1 MKKIFLITTTFLLLF
16 GNNAQSQIARGAD
29 IGWLSQ
35 MENSGRTWRDSNGIQ
50 RDLFDILDDYCINS
64 IRLRV
69 WVNPANGWNG
79 KQDVVNVA
87 KRAAAKGYRIM
98 IDFHYSDSWAD
109 PGQQTKPAAWANYNV
124 SQLGQAVYNHTT
136 DVLNALKAQNITPE
150 WVQVG
155 NETNNGMLW
164 PEGQAST
171 NMANY
176 ASFVNKGYEAVKA
189 VFPNTKV
196 IVHVANSFDNALF
209 RWNIGGLISNGAK
222 FDIIGMS
229 MYPDTPQDWQ
239 TYAQQALTNMN
250 DMISRYNKEIM
261 VSEIGV
267 SVSAPQ
273 EGRQFVEQ
281 VIKNLQSLS
290 NKKGLGIFWWEPE
303 AYNWQGYDKVAWT
316 GNWGNTPYQA
326 TDAMSGFKYNCENKA
341 PSITITSPGNNE
353 SLCQGTQVELI
364 ANATDSDGLISRVN
378 FYDGTTLLY
387 TDYNAPYSY
396 TWESPS
402 IGTHTVSVQAIDNA
416 NAATT
421 SGTSTLTINAA
432 PQITITSPAN
442 NSILQSSGGFTN
454 VTLNTQTT
462 SSDISLIEFYN
473 GNKLIGN
480 TKTNSYLWN
489 QVSNGSYQNI
499 TAVVTT
505 SDGCKGTSTPISF
518 QINTVT
524 GLKDNSDHAADV
536 SIYPNPSNNGFNI
549 DHLDYSVVEIYNSH
563 GQLIE
568 QIQAADHVSFGD
580 QYLPGMYLVQYGSGR
595 MVKVIKY

>member
-1 MKKIFLITTTFLLLF
+1 MKKIFLITIVFLLLLD
-16 GNNAQSQIARGAD
+16 NNAQSQIARGAD
-29 IGWLSQ
+29 VGWLSQ

-87 KRAAAKGYRIM
+87 KRAAAKGYRLM

-136 DVLNALKAQNITPE
+136 EVLNALKGQNITPE

-155 NETNNGMLW
+155 NEINNGLLW

-196 IVHVANSFDNALF
+196 IVHIANGFDNALF

-229 MYPDTPQDWQ
+229 MYPNTPQDWQ
-239 TYAQQALTNMN
+239 TYAQQTLTNMN
-250 DMISRYNKEIM
+250 DMISKYNKEIM

-316 GNWGNTPYQA
+316 GNWGNSPYQA
-326 TDAMSGFKYNCENKA
+326 TDAMSGFKYNCENKP
-341 PSITITSPGNNE
+341 PSITFSSPGNNIN
-353 SLCQGTQVELI
+353 LCQGTHVELN
-364 ANATDSDGLISRVN
+364 ANAIDSDGLISRVN
-378 FYDGTTLLY
+378 FHDGTTLLY

-396 TWESPS
+396 SWESPS
-402 IGTHTVSVQAIDNA
+402 VGTHTISAQAIDNL

-421 SGTSTLTINAA
+421 SGTSTITIIAA

-442 NSILQSSGGFTN
+442 NSILPSSGGFTT
-454 VTLNTQTT
+454 VTLNIQTT
-462 SSDISLIEFYN
+462 SPDITLIEFYN
-473 GNKLIGN
+473 GNNLIGN
-480 TKTNSYLWN
+480 TQTNSYAWN
-489 QVSNGSYQNI
+489 QVPNGSYKNI
-499 TAVVTT
+499 TALATT
-505 SDGCKGTSTPISF
+505 SGGCKGTSAPISF
-518 QINTVT
+518 EINTVT
-524 GLKDNSDHAADV
+524 GLKDNFNADIT
-536 SIYPNPSNNGFNI
+536 IYPNPSSNGFNI
-549 DHLDYSVVEIYNSH
+549 DHLNNSLVEIYNSQ
-563 GQLIE
+563 GQQIE
-568 QIQAADHVSFGD
+568 QIQPAKHVSFGS
-580 QYLPGMYLVQYGSGR
+580 QYLPGIYLVRYGNGR

>member
-1 MKKIFLITTTFLLLF
+1 MKKIVLITTALLLLF
-16 GNNAQSQIARGAD
+16 SNNALPQIARGAD
-29 IGWLSQ
+29 VGWLSQ
-35 MENSGRTWRDSNGIQ
+35 MENAGRIWRDSNRVQ

-87 KRAAAKGYRIM
+87 KRAATKGYRLM

-109 PGQQTKPAAWANYNV
+109 PGKQTKPAAWGNYNV
-124 SQLGQAVYNHTT
+124 TQLGQAVYNHTA
-136 DVLNALKAQNITPE
+136 DVLNALKAENITPE

-176 ASFVNKGYEAVKA
+176 ASFVNKGYDAVKA

-196 IVHVANSFDNALF
+196 IVHVSNGYDNSLF

-222 FDIIGMS
+222 FDIIAMS
-229 MYPDTPQDWQ
+229 MYPNTPQDWQ
-239 TYAQQALTNMN
+239 TYAQQTLTNMN

-267 SVSAPQ
+267 PVTAPQ
-273 EGRQFVEQ
+273 EARQFVEQ

-290 NKKGLGIFWWEPE
+290 NEKGLGIFWWEPQ
-303 AYNWQGYDKVAWT
+303 AYNWEGYDKVAWT

-326 TDAMSGFKYNCENKA
+326 TDAMSGFKFNCENKPPA
-341 PSITITSPGNNE
+341 ISITSPATNL
-353 SLCQGTQVELI
+353 SLCQGTQVELKV
-364 ANATDSDGLISRVN
+364 NATDSDGLISRVN
-378 FYDGTTLLY
+378 FYDGTILLY
-387 TDYNAPYSY
+387 TDYDSPYSY
-396 TWESPS
+396 IWENPS
-402 IGTHTVSVQAIDNA
+402 LGKHTITAQAIDNA

-421 SGTSTLTINAA
+421 SGTSIFTINAA
-432 PQITITSPAN
+432 PQITITNPAN
-442 NSILQSSGGFTN
+442 NSIIQSSGGFAS
-454 VTLNTQTT
+454 VTLNTQTD
-462 SSDISLIEFYN
+462 SADISLIEFYN

-480 TKTNSYLWN
+480 TQTNSYVWD
-489 QVSNGSYQNI
+489 QVPNGSYQNI

-505 SDGCKGTSTPISF
+505 SGGCKGTSSPISF
-518 QINTVT
+518 EINTIT
-524 GLKDNSDHAADV
+524 GINDNFTHTSNI
-536 SIYPNPSNNGFNI
+536 SIYPNPSNISFNI
-549 DHLDYSVVEIYNSH
+549 PNLNNSSIEIYNSQ
-563 GQLIE
+563 GQQIE
-568 QIQAADHVSFGD
+568 QIRAEGQISFGD
-580 QYLPGMYLVQYGSGR
+580 HYLPGIYLVRFEDGR
-595 MVKVIKY
+595 MIKAIKY

>member
-1 MKKIFLITTTFLLLF
+1 MKKIYLITIAFLLLF
-16 GNNAQSQIARGAD
+16 DNNAQSQIARGAD
-29 IGWLSQ
+29 VGWLSQ

-79 KQDVVNVA
+79 KQDVINVA
-87 KRAAAKGYRIM
+87 KRAAAKGYRLM

-109 PGQQTKPAAWANYNV
+109 PGKQTKPAAWANYNV
-124 SQLGQAVYNHTT
+124 SQLGQAVYNYTT
-136 DVLNALKAQNITPE
+136 DVLNDLKAQNITPE

-196 IVHVANSFDNALF
+196 IVHVANGFDNALF

-303 AYNWQGYDKVAWT
+303 AYNWQGYDKVAWNS
-316 GNWGNTPYQA
+316 GSGSAPYQA

-341 PSITITSPGNNE
+341 PSITFASPGSNT
-353 SLCQGTQVELI
+353 SLCQGTHVELN

-387 TDYNAPYSY
+387 TDYNSPYSY

-402 IGTHTVSVQAIDNA
+402 VGKHTISAQAIDNL

-421 SGTSTLTINAA
+421 SGTSIITINAT

-442 NSILQSSGGFTN
+442 NSIVQSSGGFTT
-454 VTLNTQTT
+454 VTLITQST
-462 SSDISLIEFYN
+462 SPDISSIEFYN

-480 TKTNSYLWN
+480 TQTNSFIWN
-489 QVSNGSYQNI
+489 QVPNGSYQNI
-499 TAVVTT
+499 TAVATT
-505 SDGCKGTSTPISF
+505 TAGCKGTSSPISF
-518 QINTVT
+518 EINTVT
-524 GLKDNSDHAADV
+524 GLKDNSDNDADIA
-536 SIYPNPSNNGFNI
+536 IYPNPSSNDFNI
-549 DHLDYSVVEIYNSH
+549 DHLNNSLVEIYNSQ
-563 GQLIE
+563 GQQIE
-568 QIQAADHVSFGD
+568 QIQPAEHISFGD
-580 QYLPGMYLVQYGSGR
+580 HYLPGIYLVRYANGR